1 MKFVHGLV
9 STLLLV
15 SFAMLPAPARA
26 DAEAQKFLEAIY
38 KRYVGQN
45 TPGVALDNNEKLLGY
60 FTPELAAL
68 ITADAEQA
76 QKNDEVPALDGDPFV
91 GAQDWDIKDVSVTV
105 KDVGPDKALGLASFS
120 NMGEKQAVELDLKK
134 LPQGWRIDEIRWP
147 DATLRGILKGEGA
160 PPAEEPAETRK
171 L

>member
-1 MKFVHGLV
+1 MKFVHGLL
-9 STLLLV
+9 SAFLLMN
-15 SFAMLPAPARA
+15 FAMLPAPARA

-38 KRYVGQN
+38 KQYVGQN
-45 TPGVALDNNEKLLGY
+45 TPGVALGSNDVLFNY

-68 ITADAEQA
+68 IAADADQA

-105 KDVGPDKALGLASFS
+105 KDIGPGKALGLATFT

-147 DATLRGILKGEGA
+147 DASLRGILKGEEM
-160 PPAEEPAETRK
+160 PAGEPEETRK

>member
-1 MKFVHGLV
+1 MKFVHGLL
-9 STLLLV
+9 SAFLLM

-38 KRYVGQN
+38 KRYIGQN
-45 TPGVALDNNEKLLGY
+45 TPGVELGSNEVLLDY

-68 ITADAEQA
+68 IAADAEQA
-76 QKNDEVPALDGDPFV
+76 RKNDEVPALDGDPFV

-105 KDVGPDKALGLASFS
+105 KDIGPDKALGLASFA
-120 NMGEKQAVELDLKK
+120 NMGEKQTIELDLRK
-134 LPQGWRIDEIRWP
+134 LPRGWRIDEIRWP
-147 DATLRGILKGEGA
+147 EATLRGILQGEGM
-160 PPAEEPAETRK
+160 PAGEPAETRK

>member
-1 MKFVHGLV
+1 MKFVHGLL
-9 STLLLV
+9 SAFLLM
-15 SFAMLPAPARA
+15 SFAMLPAPARP

-38 KRYVGQN
+38 KQYVGLN
-45 TPGVALDNNEKLLGY
+45 TPGVPLGNNEVLFNY

-68 ITADAEQA
+68 IAADASQA

-105 KDVGPDKALGLASFS
+105 KDAGPGKALGLASFA
-120 NMGEKQAVELDLKK
+120 NMGEKQVVELDLRK

-147 DATLRGILKGEGA
+147 DASLRGILKGEGM
-160 PPAEEPAETRK
+160 PAGEPAETRQ

>member
-1 MKFVHGLV
+1 MKFVHGLL

-15 SFAMLPAPARA
+15 SFAVLPAPARA
-26 DAEAQKFLEAIY
+26 DADAQKFLEAIY

-45 TPGVALDNNEKLLGY
+45 TPGVDLGNNEALLGY

-68 ITADAEQA
+68 ISADAEQA
-76 QKNDEVPALDGDPFV
+76 QKSDEVPALDGDPFV
-91 GAQDWDIKDVSVTV
+91 GAQDWDIKDIKVTV
-105 KDVGPDKALGLASFS
+105 KDTGPGKALGLASFT
-120 NMGEKQAVELDLKK
+120 NMGEKQVVELDLKK
-134 LPQGWRIDEIRWP
+134 LPQGWRIDEIRWA

-160 PPAEEPAETRK
+160 PPADEPAETRK